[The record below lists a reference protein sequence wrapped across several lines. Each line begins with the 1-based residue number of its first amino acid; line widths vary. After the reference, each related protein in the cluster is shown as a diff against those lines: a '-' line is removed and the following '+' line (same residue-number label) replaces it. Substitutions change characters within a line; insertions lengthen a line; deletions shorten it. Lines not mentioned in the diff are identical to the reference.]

1 MSGQNKVSGVVLAGG
16 MARRMEGQDKGLL
29 LFDNKP
35 LVAYAVAA
43 MAPLVDQLLISAN
56 RNQARYRQFGYAV
69 LGDGNA
75 DFDGPLAGMLAA
87 MRAAQ
92 NPVLLV
98 MPCDS
103 PLLAT
108 AHAQRLLTA
117 LTDEF
122 DVAAAFDGQRLH
134 PVFAAIKTG
143 LQADLQDYL
152 GRGERKLQSWFERQR
167 LLKVD
172 FSAVSEIFANINTEA
187 ELSGLE
193 RTLREQSG

>member
-16 MARRMEGQDKGLL
+16 MARRMAGQDKGLV
-29 LFDNKP
+29 LFNDRP

-56 RNQARYRQFGYAV
+56 RNQAQYCQFGYAV
-69 LGDGNA
+69 LDDGNA

-87 MRAAQ
+87 MRAAR
-92 NPVLLV
+92 NPLLLV

-108 AHAQRLLTA
+108 AHAQRLLAA

-122 DVAAAFDGQRLH
+122 DIAVAFDGQRLH
-134 PVFAAIKTG
+134 PVFAVIRTR

-152 GRGERKLQSWFERQR
+152 RRGERKLQSWFERQR

-172 FSAVSEIFANINTEA
+172 FSAVPEIFANINTED
-187 ELSGLE
+187 ELFGLE
-193 RTLREQSG
+193 RALRESSG

>member
-1 MSGQNKVSGVVLAGG
+1 
-16 MARRMEGQDKGLL
+16 MARRMAGQDKGLL

-35 LVAYAVAA
+35 LVAYALAA
-43 MAPLVDQLLISAN
+43 MAPLVGQLLISAN
-56 RNQARYRQFGYAV
+56 RNQAQYRQFGYAV

-87 MRAAQ
+87 MRVAQ
-92 NPVLLV
+92 NPLLLM

-108 AHAQRLLTA
+108 AHAQCLLTA

-122 DVAAAFDGQRLH
+122 DVAVAFDGHRLH

-152 GRGERKLQSWFERQR
+152 GRGERKLQSWFERHR

-172 FSAVSEIFANINTEA
+172 FSAMPEIFANINTEE
-187 ELSGLE
+187 ELFGLE

>member
-1 MSGQNKVSGVVLAGG
+1 MREQNKVSGVVLAGG
-16 MARRMEGQDKGLL
+16 MARRMAGQDKGLL

-35 LVAYAVAA
+35 LVAYALAA

-69 LGDGNA
+69 LEDGNA

-92 NPVLLV
+92 NPLLLV

-103 PLLAT
+103 PLLTT

-122 DVAAAFDGQRLH
+122 DIAVAFDGYRLH
-134 PVFAAIKTG
+134 PVFAAIRTS

-172 FSAVSEIFANINTEA
+172 FSAMPEIFANINTA
-187 ELSGLE
+187 EELADLE
-193 RTLREQSG
+193 RRVRL